1 MRSRILSSLIIGAL
15 SCALAG
21 ACATRFQP
29 PGAAEPHATL
39 VLPALSPPTAGMV
52 VEPAEIN
59 GLPRPQHWSDAG
71 LRVPPGELA
80 LRVRA
85 AVENQHGICLLRF
98 PAVAGETYRL
108 DARAADEVFTIRA
121 LLDGQALAQCEAPR
135 MLSPTPQG
143 VPGVIPRNTFK
154 SGGSIRP
161 LPQ

>member
-1 MRSRILSSLIIGAL
+1 MRSRILFRLFIGVL
-15 SCALAG
+15 SGVLAG
-21 ACATRFQP
+21 GCASRFQP
-29 PGAAEPHATL
+29 PGAGEPHATL
-39 VLPALSPPTAGMV
+39 ALPALGSPTAGMV

-59 GLPRPQHWSDAG
+59 GLPRPQHWSEAG

-85 AVENQHGICLLRF
+85 AVENQHGICLLQF
-98 PAVAGETYRL
+98 AAVAGETYRL
-108 DARAADEVFTIRA
+108 EARAAEEVFTIRA
-121 LLDGQALAQCEAPR
+121 LHNGHALSQCEARR

-143 VPGVIPRNTFK
+143 VPGVIPRTTFK

>member
-1 MRSRILSSLIIGAL
+1 MRSRILFSLFFGAL
-15 SCALAG
+15 SSALAG
-21 ACATRFQP
+21 GCATRFQP
-29 PGAAEPHATL
+29 PLEAEPHATI
-39 VLPALSPPTAGMV
+39 VVPALGSPTAGMV

-59 GLPRPQHWSDAG
+59 GLPRPQHWGDAG
-71 LRVPPGELA
+71 LRVPPGALE

-108 DARAADEVFTIRA
+108 EARAAEEVFTIRA
-121 LLDGQALAQCEAPR
+121 LHDGQALSQCEARR